1 MNRQN
6 VDVES
11 IEINFPSNKFNLG
24 FTFQDTPGVDSNV
37 ATHQSSTEQFMYTSN
52 LLFYTVDY
60 NHVQSALNFKFMKRI
75 NEAGIPIVFVINQI
89 DKHNE
94 EEITFETFKSRVEK
108 SIKDWDIKLQDTYY
122 VSKFDHPQNEI
133 DKLSNFL
140 VFMDQHRESTKTM
153 LIEPFNS
160 LPMHNTHT
168 FKMKCNLFLTPFKL
182 MKINSRRHIFNF
194 NKIKKSAQKH
204 NCSMILINYL
214 II

>member
-75 NEAGIPIVFVINQI
+75 NEVGIPIIFGLIRLINIMKKKLHLKLLNQESKNQSKTGI
-89 DKHNE
+89 SNFKIL
-94 EEITFETFKSRVEK
+94 ITFQS
-108 SIKDWDIKLQDTYY
+108 
-122 VSKFDHPQNEI
+122 
-133 DKLSNFL
+133 
-140 VFMDQHRESTKTM
+140 
-153 LIEPFNS
+153 
-160 LPMHNTHT
+160 
-168 FKMKCNLFLTPFKL
+168 
-182 MKINSRRHIFNF
+182 
-194 NKIKKSAQKH
+194 
-204 NCSMILINYL
+204 L
-214 II
+214 IIHRMKLTNFQIF

>member
-75 NEAGIPIVFVINQI
+75 NEVGIPIIFVINQI

-94 EEITFETFKSRVEK
+94 EEITFETFKSRVEN
-108 SIKDWDIKLQDTYY
+108 Q
-122 VSKFDHPQNEI
+122 SKTGI
-133 DKLSNFL
+133 SNF
-140 VFMDQHRESTKTM
+140 K
-153 LIEPFNS
+153 
-160 LPMHNTHT
+160 
-168 FKMKCNLFLTPFKL
+168 
-182 MKINSRRHIFNF
+182 
-194 NKIKKSAQKH
+194 
-204 NCSMILINYL
+204 ILITFQSL
-214 II
+214 IIHRMKLTNFQISSIYGSTS

>member
-75 NEAGIPIVFVINQI
+75 NEVGIPIIFVINQI

-94 EEITFETFKSRVEK
+94 EEITFETFKSRVEN
-108 SIKDWDIKLQDTYY
+108 Q
-122 VSKFDHPQNEI
+122 SKTGI
-133 DKLSNFL
+133 SNF
-140 VFMDQHRESTKTM
+140 K
-153 LIEPFNS
+153 
-160 LPMHNTHT
+160 
-168 FKMKCNLFLTPFKL
+168 
-182 MKINSRRHIFNF
+182 
-194 NKIKKSAQKH
+194 
-204 NCSMILINYL
+204 ILITFQSL
-214 II
+214 IIHRMKLTNFQIF

>member
-75 NEAGIPIVFVINQI
+75 NEAGIPIIFVINQI

-94 EEITFETFKSRVEK
+94 EEITFETFKSRVEN
-108 SIKDWDIKLQDTYY
+108 Q
-122 VSKFDHPQNEI
+122 SKTGI
-133 DKLSNFL
+133 SNF
-140 VFMDQHRESTKTM
+140 K
-153 LIEPFNS
+153 
-160 LPMHNTHT
+160 
-168 FKMKCNLFLTPFKL
+168 
-182 MKINSRRHIFNF
+182 
-194 NKIKKSAQKH
+194 
-204 NCSMILINYL
+204 ILITFQSL
-214 II
+214 IIHRMKLTNFQIF